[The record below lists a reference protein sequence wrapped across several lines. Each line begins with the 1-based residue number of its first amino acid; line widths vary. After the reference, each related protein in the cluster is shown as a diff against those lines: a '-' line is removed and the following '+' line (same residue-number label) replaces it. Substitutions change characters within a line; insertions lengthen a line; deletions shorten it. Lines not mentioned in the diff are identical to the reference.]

1 MKIGFIGCGNMGG
14 ALAIAVSRAMGT
26 RVYISDK
33 NEARLEELHER
44 YGFEISSNKAIAKG
58 CDFVFLAVKPNMI
71 AGVAKEIAGEL
82 SSSAVVVSMAA
93 GVSLDVLSELLP
105 SAKIIRIMP
114 NTPVAYGEG
123 VVLYCAKD
131 ALDVFDRSHFE
142 DIMQS
147 VGLLDCIDERLIDAA
162 SAVSGCGPAFVYSV
176 IEALADGAVACGLP
190 RDRAMLYAASMVKG
204 AADTVLQSGK
214 HPGLLKDEVCSPGGS
229 TIEGVLTLE
238 GGAFRGCVSEAVIAS
253 YEKTKKLFSK

>member
-14 ALAIAVSRAMGT
+14 ALAIAVSRVVGT
-26 RVYISDK
+26 KVYISDK
-33 NEARLEELHER
+33 NEAKLEELHEKW
-44 YGFEISSNKAIAKG
+44 GFEISTNKAIAKG

-71 AGVAKEIAGEL
+71 ASVADEIADEL
-82 SSSAVVVSMAA
+82 SPSAVVVSMAA
-93 GVSLDVLSELLP
+93 GVSLAALSEMLP
-105 SAKIIRIMP
+105 TARIIRIMP

-123 VVLYCAKD
+123 VVLYCTEGE
-131 ALDVFDRSHFE
+131 LDVFDKTHFE

-162 SAVSGCGPAFVYSV
+162 SAVSGCGPAFVYSF
-176 IEALADGAVACGLP
+176 IEALSDGAVACGLP
-190 RDRAMLYAASMVKG
+190 RDKAMLYAASMLKG
-204 AADTVLQSGK
+204 AASMVLESGK

-238 GGAFRGCVSEAVIAS
+238 GGAFRGCVSEAVVAS
-253 YEKTKKLFSK
+253 YEKTKKLFNR

>member
-14 ALAIAVSRAMGT
+14 ALAIAVSRVVGT
-26 RVYISDK
+26 KVYISDK
-33 NEARLEELHER
+33 NEAKLEELHEKW
-44 YGFEISSNKAIAKG
+44 GFEISTNKAIAKG

-71 AGVAKEIAGEL
+71 ASVADEIADEL
-82 SSSAVVVSMAA
+82 SPSAVVVSMAA
-93 GVSLDVLSELLP
+93 GVSLAALSNMLP
-105 SAKIIRIMP
+105 TARIIRIMP

-123 VVLYCAKD
+123 VVLYCTEGE
-131 ALDVFDRSHFE
+131 LDVFDKTHFE

-162 SAVSGCGPAFVYSV
+162 SAVSGCGPAFVYSF
-176 IEALADGAVACGLP
+176 IEALSDGAVACGLP
-190 RDRAMLYAASMVKG
+190 RDKAMLYAASMLKG
-204 AADTVLQSGK
+204 AASMVLESGK

-238 GGAFRGCVSEAVIAS
+238 GGAFRGCVSEAVVAS
-253 YEKTKKLFSK
+253 YEKTKKLFNR